1 MENKEQARCVLFTV
15 GRGDT
20 FVSREDTCLAPDG
33 ALGSWQN
40 LIKKVGEGN
49 QALNF
54 D

>member
-1 MENKEQARCVLFTV
+1 MLFTLR
-15 GRGDT
+15 RGDS
-20 FVSREDTCLAPDG
+20 FVSREDTCLAPGG